1 MSDPFGARSTLETPL
16 GSRTIHRL
24 DALASAGDVERLPYC
39 IKVLLESCLRHCD
52 GRIVTEE
59 CSTCRGEGHVTNE
72 RTLQIKVPPGVDS
85 GSQLRITGEGEAGP
99 LGGPAGDLYV
109 VLRAKEHALFRRD
122 GTHLF
127 CEIPVSVPQATLG
140 ATLAFLSSRYL
151 LRDWIQT
158 KFGDKLATINK
169 GVEKD
174 GAFYLFSLRLIPVF
188 PFFLI
193 NLLMGLTPMS
203 VSRYYI
209 TSQIGMLPGTAVFL
223 NAGTQ
228 LAEIDSLSGIVSPS
242 VLLSFALLG
251 IFPIVAKWLMG
262 KFRSAPVAE

>member
-1 MSDPFGARSTLETPL
+1 MITAFSIPGAAVVTLLGAALFGFWNSLL
-16 GSRTIHRL
+16 LVSF
-24 DALASAGDVERLPYC
+24 ASA
-39 IKVLLESCLRHCD
+39 I
-52 GRIVTEE
+52 
-59 CSTCRGEGHVTNE
+59 
-72 RTLQIKVPPGVDS
+72 
-85 GSQLRITGEGEAGP
+85 
-99 LGGPAGDLYV
+99 
-109 VLRAKEHALFRRD
+109 
-122 GTHLF
+122 
-127 CEIPVSVPQATLG
+127 G

-251 IFPIVAKWLMG
+251 VFPIIAKWLMN